1 MKTSIERTGTVV
13 DFNFSDLLTPDE
25 GSESAKFSV
34 RFHKTLRI
42 PDDNKDYGL
51 PPSLGQFKMEE
62 VEAYKDRL
70 PEDVVKKGGVFF
82 PMWLAEAMWV
92 SFEGAY
98 APGRGKVPF
107 AVRVST
113 GKKSALT
120 GEDWSQGLKEK
131 DYMVCP
137 PQPWLDGFVVD
148 KGVIRQF
155 IATPKGSGLSVES
168 QLNGG
173 AVEKEG
179 GLQIEVIPMKK
190 EHFEKHFPIQR
201 YDSLG
206 IDRYRRSDSFKTL
219 TKGVVLC
226 HDSGSGPESF
236 AFEAHA
242 ASSSS
247 LYSASLESL
256 APVAAAAGGGQQI
269 NNSKVFRSASLMKV
283 VPETTPVQ
291 VNSMTL
297 AAGGKMTQG
306 VYSDPYGIDAW
317 DMDNAM
323 RIWVH
328 LFDVDSYVEVTGKE
342 PPPSSANRE
351 LYRRQGY
358 QWNPSYNQTLQAT
371 AKLAGIKSVATIQKE
386 TGEGILP
393 PSEVPQQTEAIPLVK
408 EGISQGEW

>member
-1 MKTSIERTGTVV
+1 MKTSIQRNGTSV
-13 DFNFSDLLTPDE
+13 DFDFSDLLTPD
-25 GSESAKFSV
+25 GGGSAKFSV

-42 PDDNKDYGL
+42 PDDSKSYGL

-62 VEAYKDRL
+62 VEDYKDRL

-92 SFEGAY
+92 SFERSY
-98 APGRGKVPF
+98 FPGRGNVPF

-137 PQPWLDGFVVD
+137 PQPWLDGFVVEKD
-148 KGVIRQF
+148 VIRQF

-190 EHFEKHFPIQR
+190 EYFEKHFPLQR
-201 YDSLG
+201 FDGFDIS
-206 IDRYRRSDSFKTL
+206 RSRSFSS
-219 TKGVVLC
+219 GFYCCDESV
-226 HDSGSGPESF
+226 DSGAGPVAVS
-236 AFEAHA
+236 ASYAAPAA
-242 ASSSS
+242 ASPLLS
-247 LYSASLESL
+247 YTSASVNDGFL
-256 APVAAAAGGGQQI
+256 GGQQV
-269 NNSKVFRSASLMKV
+269 NKTSAKVLRRASAS
-283 VPETTPVQ
+283 EAPVQ

-297 AAGGKMTQG
+297 AAGGKMTQE
-306 VYSDPYGIDAW
+306 VFADPYGADAW
-317 DMDNAM
+317 DMDNAL

-328 LFDVDSYVEVTGKE
+328 LFDVDSYVEVTGKQ
-342 PPPSSANRE
+342 PPPSSANQE

-358 QWNPSYNQTLQAT
+358 KWNPSYNQTLQAT
-371 AKLAGIKSVATIQKE
+371 NKLAAIKSVATLQKE
-386 TGEGILP
+386 NGEGILP
-393 PSEVPQQTEAIPLVK
+393 PSEVQQQTEQAIPLVK